1 MLRPFHYFKT
11 LRPTKPFFGLN
22 DFIELNHESWK
33 ALIRSDALQS
43 AQNELSILF
52 PDLKFDP
59 ENPKY
64 CDIDIPDVISRR
76 ESDALKIEDLKYPP
90 PNPQIT
96 KNYSTDLDSIP
107 LAKEDFWDGYH
118 RKQKQDWFLNQNQ
131 ALEFIKR
138 HTKIADNERKDKIT
152 VLDLGA
158 GTSTLILRI
167 IFMMKSEKCHD
178 EISTHIND

>member
-1 MLRPFHYFKT
+1 M
-11 LRPTKPFFGLN
+11 
-22 DFIELNHESWK
+22 
-33 ALIRSDALQS
+33 IRSDALDS

-52 PDLKFDP
+52 PELKFDP
-59 ENPKY
+59 DTPEY
-64 CDIDIPDVISRR
+64 HDIDIPDVLSRK
-76 ESDALKIEDLKYPP
+76 ESGALKIEDLKYPP

-96 KNYSTDLDSIP
+96 KSYSTDLDSIP

-138 HTKIADNERKDKIT
+138 HTDIANSERTEKMT

-167 IFMMKSEKCHD
+167 IFMMKS
-178 EISTHIND
+178 

>member
-1 MLRPFHYFKT
+1 MNHY
-11 LRPTKPFFGLN
+11 P
-22 DFIELNHESWK
+22 WK
-33 ALIRSDALQS
+33 AFIRSDALYS

-59 ENPKY
+59 ESPDY
-64 CDIDIPDVISRR
+64 YDIDIPDVISRTK
-76 ESDALKIEDLKYPP
+76 SDALKIEDLKYPP

-96 KNYSTDLDSIP
+96 KSYSTDLDSIP

-138 HTKIADNERKDKIT
+138 HSQIADSERTEKIT

-158 GTSTLILRI
+158 GTSTLMLRI
-167 IFMMKSEKCHD
+167 IFMMKSEKFNHD
-178 EISTHIND
+178 VPSYKLLRHRWLDHRLL